1 MLVVQTTSHATSQP
15 PAKLHPSKT
24 PPSSRTTVAR
34 LLTCSKSR
42 PYRVV
47 HHLSANYS
55 THDAARQPP
64 PEKGRIGGS
73 AQQRP
78 PFHRPPLCEIH
89 ERKVGR
95 STDADAS
102 ATVDP

>member
-1 MLVVQTTSHATSQP
+1 MLVVKTTSPATSPP
-15 PAKLHPSKT
+15 PAKLHPSKSA
-24 PPSSRTTVAR
+24 PSSRTTVAR
-34 LLTCSKSR
+34 LRTCSKSR

-64 PEKGRIGGS
+64 PEKGGVGRS
-73 AQQRP
+73 AQQR
-78 PFHRPPLCEIH
+78 FAIHRPPLHKIH

-95 STDADAS
+95 STDADVS
-102 ATVDP
+102 A